1 MGGEGEGGGV
11 IGKRTVIQDS
21 KDSRYKIR
29 VAEMLV
35 FNFLKKY

>member
-1 MGGEGEGGGV
+1 MGGGGEGGV